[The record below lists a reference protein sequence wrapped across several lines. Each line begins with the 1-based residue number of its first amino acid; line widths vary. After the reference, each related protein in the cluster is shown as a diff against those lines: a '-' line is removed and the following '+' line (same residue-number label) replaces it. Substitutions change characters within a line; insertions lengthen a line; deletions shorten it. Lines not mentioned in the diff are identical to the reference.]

1 MEQISQFDKQ
11 SDEAFPD
18 DQEEFKAQAITR
30 NSHLSNYQV
39 EATAGNSV
47 SFGSRNNSSVNKKP

>member
-18 DQEEFKAQAITR
+18 EEEFKAHAITR

-39 EATAGNSV
+39 EATGGNSV
-47 SFGSRNNSSVNKKP
+47 SFGSRNNSSVKKKP